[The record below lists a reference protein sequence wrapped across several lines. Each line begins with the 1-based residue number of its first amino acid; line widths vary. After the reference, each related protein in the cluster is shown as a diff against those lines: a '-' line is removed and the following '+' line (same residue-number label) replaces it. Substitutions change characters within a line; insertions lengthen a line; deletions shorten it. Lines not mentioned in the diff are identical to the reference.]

1 MTTFIKDAEIPL
13 ADEFALFKRL
23 CDVLYE
29 RRSFDQLQRVTFSA
43 MGSPYFN
50 KKPDLMKVSKTWC
63 YYKYTPYISLAV
75 VGKNSDVDPNYKV
88 KFSTCI

>member
-1 MTTFIKDAEIPL
+1 MSTKIFCQLNDNFFQDAEIPL

-50 KKPDLMKVSKTWC
+50 KKPDLMKVIRLAAITFQAHTVLFVSSRW
-63 YYKYTPYISLAV
+63 YK
-75 VGKNSDVDPNYKV
+75 
-88 KFSTCI
+88 